1 GNGSDA
7 DSGLDLSSA
16 AVTRETGNLAGD
28 SCTGFSSDAGT
39 FTSPDNAVS
48 GGHCYRYT
56 FTIADNVGHV
66 SAPVTATA
74 KVDMDNPSVTLADP
88 GTPIAGVVGL
98 SANASDPSTGVQ
110 QVVFERSPAGASTW
124 TTIGTD
130 TSAPYAAN
138 WNTGAVAD
146 GLYDL
151 RAVATDT
158 LGHTTAD
165 VVASRRVDNTAPDTA
180 IDSGPADP
188 S

>member
-1 GNGSDA
+1 M
-7 DSGLDLSSA
+7 SG
-16 AVTRETGNLAGD
+16 
-28 SCTGFSSDAGT
+28 
-39 FTSPDNAVS
+39 
-48 GGHCYRYT
+48 
-56 FTIADNVGHV
+56 
-66 SAPVTATA
+66 PV
-74 KVDMDNPSVTLADP
+74 
-88 GTPIAGVVGL
+88 AGVVGL

-158 LGHTTAD
+158 LGHTTTD
-165 VVASRRVDNTAPDTA
+165 VVASRRVDNTARQRCKPCRSRADLQHSDVLG
-180 IDSGPADP
+180 IDSRPAQRRAREKFGQ
-188 S
+188 